1 MGEDQMHQD
10 RSILLVEDDEI
21 DVMSV
26 RRALRDLKVANRL
39 YHVGNGEEALEFLKN
54 TDNERPAIILLDI
67 NMPRMNGIEF
77 LKIIKQ
83 DPNYWHIPIVI
94 LTTSRAEMER
104 HESFST
110 GAAGYMVKP
119 VEYKQFVEVIR
130 AIDLYWTLSELPD

>member
-1 MGEDQMHQD
+1 MHQD
-10 RSILLVEDDEI
+10 RSILLVEDDDI

-26 RRALRDLKVANRL
+26 RRALRDLKVTNRL
-39 YHVGNGEEALEFLKN
+39 YHVENGEEALIYLKN
-54 TDNERPAIILLDI
+54 PDNEKPAIILLDI
-67 NMPRMNGIEF
+67 NMPRMNGLEF
-77 LKIIKQ
+77 LKKIKQ
-83 DPNYWHIPIVI
+83 DPDHRQIPIII

-104 HESFST
+104 YESFST

>member
-1 MGEDQMHQD
+1 MREN

-26 RRALRDLKVANRL
+26 KRALLDLKVTNRV
-39 YHVGNGEEALEFLKN
+39 YHVSDGEEALEYLR
-54 TDNERPAIILLDI
+54 DSANELPAIILLDI

-77 LKIIKQ
+77 LKQMKQ
-83 DPNYWHIPIVI
+83 DRAIRHIPVVM
-94 LTTSRAEMER
+94 LTTSHAEMER

-119 VEYKQFVEVIR
+119 VEYKQFVEVMR
-130 AIDLYWTLSELPD
+130 AINIYWTLSELPE